1 VKVPYHLL
9 WSKKEHLQ
17 ECRQKK
23 GNGFGEKGWQKKR
36 VRDRMPEHPSS
47 DIAAL
52 CDFRSGLNVAFAALT
67 AVELSEMLILRV
79 LSF

>member
-1 VKVPYHLL
+1 
-9 WSKKEHLQ
+9 
-17 ECRQKK
+17 
-23 GNGFGEKGWQKKR
+23 
-36 VRDRMPEHPSS
+36 MPEHPSS